1 MGNSLGFY
9 VVQYLLFVF
18 NVVFLIAGLNLMG
31 LSVWALLDKVSRM
44 SPSIIGGNTME
55 FVRQLHK
62 CGC

>member
-44 SPSIIGGNTME
+44 LVYWVFNHVQYSQK
-55 FVRQLHK
+55 R
-62 CGC
+62 